1 MSLGPSAQGARK
13 KGHDLFLL
21 MDDEGVARDFA
32 WSRSAE
38 RESALVHGTES
49 WCGREGEGFVPVQEQ
64 GMLDRPAGI

>member
-1 MSLGPSAQGARK
+1 
-13 KGHDLFLL
+13 